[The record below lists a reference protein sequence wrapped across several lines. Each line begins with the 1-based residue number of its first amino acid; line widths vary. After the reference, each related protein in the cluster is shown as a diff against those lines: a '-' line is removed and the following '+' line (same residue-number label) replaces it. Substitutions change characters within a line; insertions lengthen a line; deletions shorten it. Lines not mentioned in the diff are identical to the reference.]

1 MLHAQNRGEFRP
13 PTVIDQMKAV
23 NWRLS
28 PASPSIRIQVQ
39 RIPSAARPCRQNSGL
54 TQLICTTNLMAAS
67 GNFLEVDALRIGLH
81 TVRLLARVDTDTRHD
96 VVATLRAA

>member
-1 MLHAQNRGEFRP
+1 
-13 PTVIDQMKAV
+13 
-23 NWRLS
+23 
-28 PASPSIRIQVQ
+28 
-39 RIPSAARPCRQNSGL
+39 
-54 TQLICTTNLMAAS
+54 MAAS